1 MRPRTML
8 LISGFLTTVISLAA
22 LFRNS
27 ISPSIMGAAIADKI
41 QTLPSSPALYFTVL
55 LALGVI
61 SMIIAFME
69 RKIIY

>member
-1 MRPRTML
+1 MRPRTTL
-8 LISGFLTTVISLAA
+8 LIAGFLTTIISLAA

-41 QTLPSSPALYFTVL
+41 QSLPSSPAIYFALL
-55 LALGVI
+55 LALGVFSI
-61 SMIIAFME
+61 IIAFME

>member
-8 LISGFLTTVISLAA
+8 LITGFLTTVISLAA

-41 QTLPSSPALYFTVL
+41 QSLPSSPALYFAML
-55 LALGVI
+55 LALGVFSI
-61 SMIIAFME
+61 IIAFME
-69 RKIIY
+69 RKIVY